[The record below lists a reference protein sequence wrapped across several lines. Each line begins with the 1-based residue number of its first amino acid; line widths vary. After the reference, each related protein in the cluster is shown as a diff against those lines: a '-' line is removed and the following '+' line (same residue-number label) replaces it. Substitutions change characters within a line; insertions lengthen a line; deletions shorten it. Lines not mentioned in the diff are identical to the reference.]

1 MIDALGIIGFVL
13 AIILIV
19 AQLIMFSIHGTLKDI
34 LSEVRSGRR
43 DTERGTDNFLRD
55 ALQ

>member
-1 MIDALGIIGFVL
+1 MFDALGIIGFVL